1 MTVQDYNRCVD
12 LFADGVYRFMLKNT
26 RDEETAKDIVQ
37 ESFCRFWEKHREIHF
52 DKAKSYL
59 FTTAYHIMIDEIR
72 KGKFKTA
79 YHDGFGGA
87 VSVENSFSDLHEILD
102 DAIKQLPE
110 IQRSVL
116 MLRDYEGYAY
126 KEIGDI
132 TGLSESQV
140 KVYIYRARKTLKQYI
155 GSLDVVI

>member
-12 LFADGVYRFMLKNT
+12 LYADGVYRFMLKNI
-26 RDEETAKDIVQ
+26 RDDETAKDIVQ
-37 ESFCRFWEKHREIHF
+37 ESFYRFWEKHRDIHF

-72 KGKFKTA
+72 KRKFKAEYNDGTA
-79 YHDGFGGA
+79 GA

-102 DAIKQLPE
+102 DAVKQLPE

-126 KEIGDI
+126 KEIGEI

-140 KVYIYRARKTLKQYI
+140 KVYIYRARTTLKQYI